1 VYREDEGGGTHVGAV
16 NVKSKKCED
25 CGPKQPNFGL
35 PAEGKKQWCAG
46 CAKGH
51 VGAVDLRDKR
61 RNIKRA

>member
-1 VYREDEGGGTHVGAV
+1 V